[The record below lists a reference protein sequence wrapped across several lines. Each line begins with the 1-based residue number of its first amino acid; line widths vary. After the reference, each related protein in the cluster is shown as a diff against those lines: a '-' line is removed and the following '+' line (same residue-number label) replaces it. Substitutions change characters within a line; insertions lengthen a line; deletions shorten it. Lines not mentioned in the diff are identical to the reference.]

1 MYTFICNVTTDDQLS
16 QKKGLRMQH
25 DSQDIQN
32 DHGEPNLEAL
42 GDILPRLLAIYGITV
57 DAQFALVGQLF
68 GAALL
73 GYALL
78 TWTARNAAPSDARGA
93 IVLALFVSDAIAFVI
108 ALIAQLRNV
117 VNQVG
122 WSTVAIY
129 LLLALGFGYFQ
140 FKKPASE

>member
-1 MYTFICNVTTDDQLS
+1 MKLS
-16 QKKGLRMQH
+16 ALMTVNAVVAGLFGIAFVVVPARF
-25 DSQDIQN
+25 
-32 DHGEPNLEAL
+32 
-42 GDILPRLLAIYGITV
+42 LAIYGIAV

-73 GYALL
+73 GYAVL

-93 IVLALFVSDAIAFVI
+93 IVLALFLSDAIAFVI
-108 ALIAQLRNV
+108 ALTAQLRNV

-129 LLLALGFGYFQ
+129 LLLALGFRYLQ

>member
-1 MYTFICNVTTDDQLS
+1 MKLS
-16 QKKGLRMQH
+16 ALMTVNAVIAGLFGIAFVVVPAR
-25 DSQDIQN
+25 I
-32 DHGEPNLEAL
+32 
-42 GDILPRLLAIYGITV
+42 LAIYGITV
-57 DAQFALVGQLF
+57 DAQFDLVGQLF

-78 TWTARNAAPSDARGA
+78 TWTARNAVPSDARGA
-93 IVLALFVSDAIAFVI
+93 IVLALFMSNAIAFVI

-140 FKKPASE
+140 FKEPASE

>member
-1 MYTFICNVTTDDQLS
+1 MKLS
-16 QKKGLRMQH
+16 ALMTVNAVIAGLFGIAFVVVPAR
-25 DSQDIQN
+25 I
-32 DHGEPNLEAL
+32 
-42 GDILPRLLAIYGITV
+42 LAIYGITV
-57 DAQFALVGQLF
+57 DAQFDLVGQLF

-78 TWTARNAAPSDARGA
+78 TWTARNAAPSDARAA
-93 IVLALFVSDAIAFVI
+93 IVLALFVSNAIGFVI

-140 FKKPASE
+140 FKEPTSE

>member
-1 MYTFICNVTTDDQLS
+1 MKLS
-16 QKKGLRMQH
+16 ALMTVNAVIAGLFGIAFVVVPAR
-25 DSQDIQN
+25 I
-32 DHGEPNLEAL
+32 
-42 GDILPRLLAIYGITV
+42 LAIYGITV
-57 DAQFALVGQLF
+57 DAQFDLVGQLF

-78 TWTARNAAPSDARGA
+78 TWTARNAAPSDARAA
-93 IVLALFVSDAIAFVI
+93 IVLALFGSNAIGFVI

-140 FKKPASE
+140 FKEPASE

>member
-1 MYTFICNVTTDDQLS
+1 MKLS
-16 QKKGLRMQH
+16 ALMTVNAVIAGLFG
-25 DSQDIQN
+25 IAFVVV
-32 DHGEPNLEAL
+32 PV
-42 GDILPRLLAIYGITV
+42 RLLAIYGITA
-57 DAQFALVGQLF
+57 DAQLALIGQLF

-78 TWTARNAAPSDARGA
+78 TWTARNAAASDARGA
-93 IVLALFVSDAIAFVI
+93 IVLALFVSEGIGFVVG
-108 ALIAQLRNV
+108 LIAQLRNV

-122 WSTVAIY
+122 WSTVVIY

>member
-1 MYTFICNVTTDDQLS
+1 MKLS
-16 QKKGLRMQH
+16 ALMTVNAVIAGLFGIAFVVVPVRF
-25 DSQDIQN
+25 
-32 DHGEPNLEAL
+32 
-42 GDILPRLLAIYGITV
+42 LAIYGTTV
-57 DAQFALVGQLF
+57 DAQLALIGQLF

-78 TWTARNAAPSDARGA
+78 TWTARNAAASDARAA
-93 IVLALFVSDAIAFVI
+93 IVLALFVSDAIGFVVG
-108 ALIAQLRNV
+108 LIAQLRNV

-122 WSTVAIY
+122 WSTVVIY

>member
-1 MYTFICNVTTDDQLS
+1 MKLS
-16 QKKGLRMQH
+16 ALMTVNAVIAGLFG
-25 DSQDIQN
+25 IAFVVV
-32 DHGEPNLEAL
+32 PV
-42 GDILPRLLAIYGITV
+42 RLLAIYGITA
-57 DAQFALVGQLF
+57 DAQLALIGQLF

-78 TWTARNAAPSDARGA
+78 TWTARNAAASDARGA
-93 IVLALFVSDAIAFVI
+93 IVLALFVSDAIGFVVG
-108 ALIAQLRNV
+108 LIAQLRNV

-122 WSTVAIY
+122 WSTVVIY

>member
-1 MYTFICNVTTDDQLS
+1 MKLS
-16 QKKGLRMQH
+16 ALMTVNAVIAGLFG
-25 DSQDIQN
+25 I
-32 DHGEPNLEAL
+32 AFVV
-42 GDILPRLLAIYGITV
+42 LPTRLLSIYGITA
-57 DAQFALVGQLF
+57 DAQLAFIGQLF
-68 GAALL
+68 GTALL

-78 TWTARNAAPSDARGA
+78 TWTARNAAASDARGA
-93 IVLALFVSDAIAFVI
+93 IVLALFVSDAIGFVV

-117 VNQVG
+117 VNAVG

>member
-1 MYTFICNVTTDDQLS
+1 MKLS
-16 QKKGLRMQH
+16 ALMTVNAVIAGLFG
-25 DSQDIQN
+25 IAFVVV
-32 DHGEPNLEAL
+32 PV
-42 GDILPRLLAIYGITV
+42 RLLAIYGITV

-78 TWTARNAAPSDARGA
+78 TWTARNAAASDARAA

-117 VNQVG
+117 VNAFG

-140 FKKPASE
+140 FKKPASK

>member
-1 MYTFICNVTTDDQLS
+1 MKLNALMTVNAVIA
-16 QKKGLRMQH
+16 GLFG
-25 DSQDIQN
+25 IAFVVV
-32 DHGEPNLEAL
+32 PAK
-42 GDILPRLLAIYGITV
+42 ILAIYGITV
-57 DAQFALVGQLF
+57 NAQFALVGQLF

-93 IVLALFVSDAIAFVI
+93 IVLALFMSDAIAFVI

-140 FKKPASE
+140 FKEPASE

>member
-1 MYTFICNVTTDDQLS
+1 MKLS
-16 QKKGLRMQH
+16 ALMTVNAVIAGLFGIAFVVVPAR
-25 DSQDIQN
+25 I
-32 DHGEPNLEAL
+32 
-42 GDILPRLLAIYGITV
+42 LAIYGITV

-78 TWTARNAAPSDARGA
+78 TWTARNAAPSDARAA
-93 IVLALFVSDAIAFVI
+93 IVLALFVSNAIGFVI

-140 FKKPASE
+140 FKEPTSE

>member
-1 MYTFICNVTTDDQLS
+1 MKLS
-16 QKKGLRMQH
+16 ALMTVNAVIAGLFG
-25 DSQDIQN
+25 IAFVVV
-32 DHGEPNLEAL
+32 PV
-42 GDILPRLLAIYGITV
+42 RLLAIYGITA
-57 DAQFALVGQLF
+57 DAQLALIGQLF

-78 TWTARNAAPSDARGA
+78 TWTARNAAASDARGA
-93 IVLALFVSDAIAFVI
+93 IVLALFVSDGIGFVVG
-108 ALIAQLRNV
+108 LIAQLRNV

-122 WSTVAIY
+122 WSTVVIY